1 MPQSP
6 DPRRRPSPGEIRAI
20 TGRLQEVVQR
30 GNPDVGWEG
39 DPYLVVEHNV
49 QTDRLQVWD
58 TVYDPAQLVLSKPYD
73 GVGALDTRSLCTRL
87 KEAQF
92 KGQGAQTVVNRVEAR
107 NAAMYAE
114 AHKKTIEV
122 AREGA
127 ELMLWINKKLART
140 HL

>member
-1 MPQSP
+1 MPQAP
-6 DPRRRPSPGEIRAI
+6 DSRRRPSPAEISAI
-20 TGRLQEVVQR
+20 TGRLQEVVQK

-39 DPYLVVEHNV
+39 DLYLVVEHNR

-73 GVGALDTRSLCTRL
+73 GVAALDTKSLCTKL

-92 KGQGAQTVVNRVEAR
+92 KGQGAQSVVNRLEAR
-107 NAAMYAE
+107 NAAKE
-114 AHKKTIEV
+114 AAAKKKSIEV

-127 ELMLWINKKLART
+127 ELMLWITRKLART